1 MSEKFDDYK
10 IQEGCTV
17 QPQTK
22 EELVDTMGLV
32 DQIYQDQIDLGPYLP
47 QPALTVKKHKSR
59 GL

>member
-22 EELVDTMGLV
+22 EEWLTL
-32 DQIYQDQIDLGPYLP
+32 LGMPL
-47 QPALTVKKHKSR
+47 LLW
-59 GL
+59 GMMLI

>member
-22 EELVDTMGLV
+22 EELVDIIRDAIVTYGKEV
-32 DQIYQDQIDLGPYLP
+32 D
-47 QPALTVKKHKSR
+47 
-59 GL
+59 

>member
-22 EELVDTMGLV
+22 EELVDIILELAAGKKNV
-32 DQIYQDQIDLGPYLP
+32 DDILQWIILHQ
-47 QPALTVKKHKSR
+47 KE
-59 GL
+59 